1 MEKPSRTLFIRNIEY
16 ETEESTIRDLF
27 APYGD
32 IKSIFNLISTR
43 GMAFITFYNLRQAM
57 EAKSGLQDRRV
68 GARFVRISLKLSSR
82 YTVGRSL
89 FASQRRNPSKSQG
102 RSGQEQRK

>member
-68 GARFVRISLKLSSR
+68 GARFLDVHYSLPKEETHQNLREDPDKNNVSR
-82 YTVGRSL
+82 SPKY
-89 FASQRRNPSKSQG
+89 
-102 RSGQEQRK
+102 